1 MLVRIRYHVDTVVT
15 NELTHADLES
25 GEEGRQCFSIGRAT
39 ALERRLTHFP
49 AKNAMWYSR
58 RNDFSMCAHLIPS
71 GPDNDLPVA
80 SSSIR
85 LKESLY
91 KAIKMFRRMTVPTTF
106 LVTETS
112 F

>member
-1 MLVRIRYHVDTVVT
+1 
-15 NELTHADLES
+15 
-25 GEEGRQCFSIGRAT
+25 
-39 ALERRLTHFP
+39 
-49 AKNAMWYSR
+49 
-58 RNDFSMCAHLIPS
+58 MCAHLIPS